1 MALAN
6 FSDLKT
12 SIASWLNRDDLT
24 TSIPDFIKMA
34 EAEAS
39 RRLRVRSQVVR
50 ADATVDAQYV
60 SLPSDFLSIESFYLK
75 TSPVRRLEFASVD
88 EIAKKKS
95 EGFSTS
101 GTPLYF
107 TIIGTT
113 AELLPSPSQSFTA
126 ELVYYARIPALTD
139 SATSNWLLD
148 NHPDI
153 YLYGAL
159 LQSAPYLLDDE
170 RIPVWS
176 GVYEK
181 AINQLELSSDKEKFT
196 GGVLKQRV
204 RRL

>member
-1 MALAN
+1 M
-6 FSDLKT
+6 
-12 SIASWLNRDDLT
+12 
-24 TSIPDFIKMA
+24 
-34 EAEAS
+34 
-39 RRLRVRSQVVR
+39 
-50 ADATVDAQYV
+50 
-60 SLPSDFLSIESFYLK
+60 FLC
-75 TSPVRRLEFASVD
+75 PVTFCR
-88 EIAKKKS
+88 
-95 EGFSTS
+95 
-101 GTPLYF
+101 TPLYF
-107 TIIGTT
+107 AIIGTT